1 MGSTYP
7 NTVEVEAGSNLIVT
21 LTENPTTGYR
31 WMVIDQDL
39 KARGLFNIV
48 KLSGENYTTS
58 RPADSTFQILGAGGV
73 KTMNFTVTKNCSGY
87 LGLYYARIWEIQSSI
102 EKKEN
107 ISNQVSIVIPL
118 KTLQFDGQPIQFAE
132 KNEGLQNGEPA

>member
-58 RPADSTFQILGAGGV
+58 RPADSTF
-73 KTMNFTVTKNCSGY
+73 
-87 LGLYYARIWEIQSSI
+87 
-102 EKKEN
+102 
-107 ISNQVSIVIPL
+107 
-118 KTLQFDGQPIQFAE
+118 
-132 KNEGLQNGEPA
+132 